1 MIDATVERTMVQRAR
16 LSEKYRNEVVSGLQE
31 QFQYSNVMEV
41 PRLEKVVVNMGLG
54 EAIQNAKAIDA
65 AVNDMMLITGQR
77 PVVCKARRS
86 IATFKLREG
95 MPIGVK
101 VTLRAN
107 QMWVFL
113 DRLLN
118 IAIPRVRDFK
128 GVSRKAFDGR
138 GNYSLG
144 IKEQIIFPE
153 IDCDKIDKI
162 RGMNITIVTTSKTD
176 DEARALLERL
186 GMPFRKK

>member
-1 MIDATVERTMVQRAR
+1 MVQRAR
-16 LSEKYRNEVVSGLQE
+16 LCEMYRNEVVQGLQE
-31 QFQYSNVMEV
+31 QFQYKNVMEV
-41 PRLEKVVVNMGLG
+41 PRLNKVVVNMGLG

-65 AVNDMMLITGQR
+65 AVGDLMKITGQR
-77 PVVCKARRS
+77 PVICKARRS

-101 VTLRAN
+101 VTLRSR
-107 QMWVFL
+107 QMWEFL

-153 IDCDKIDKI
+153 IDYDEIDKI
-162 RGMNITIVTTSKTD
+162 RGMNITIVTTSNTD

>member
-1 MIDATVERTMVQRAR
+1 MVQRAR
-16 LSEKYRNEVVSGLQE
+16 LCEKYRNEVVQGLQE
-31 QFQYSNVMEV
+31 QFQYKNVMEV
-41 PRLEKVVVNMGLG
+41 PRLNKVVVNMGLG

-65 AVNDMMLITGQR
+65 AVGDLMKITGQR
-77 PVVCKARRS
+77 PVICKARRS

-101 VTLRAN
+101 VTLRSR
-107 QMWVFL
+107 QMWEFL

-153 IDCDKIDKI
+153 IDYDEIDKI
-162 RGMNITIVTTSKTD
+162 RGMNITIVTTSNTD

>member
-1 MIDATVERTMVQRAR
+1 
-16 LSEKYRNEVVSGLQE
+16 SGLQS
-31 QFQYSNVMEV
+31 QFGYGNIMQV

-54 EAIQNAKAIDA
+54 EAIQNAKVIDA
-65 AVNDMMLITGQR
+65 AVNDMAKLTGQR
-77 PVVCKARRS
+77 PVVCRARRS

-101 VTLRAN
+101 VTLRSRR
-107 QMWVFL
+107 MWEFL
-113 DRLLN
+113 DRLMN

-153 IDCDKIDKI
+153 INYDSIDKI
-162 RGMNITIVTTSKTD
+162 RGMNVTIVTTAETD
-176 DEARALLERL
+176 DEARALLEQL